1 VFSGIVEGKTMKALE
16 EKKKLLILIWAY
28 FIFGV
33 SFLYFACY
41 VGERL

>member
-1 VFSGIVEGKTMKALE
+1 VFSEIVEGKTMKALE

-33 SFLYFACY
+33 SFLYLACF

>member
-1 VFSGIVEGKTMKALE
+1 VFSGIVEDKTMKALE

-33 SFLYFACY
+33 SFLYLACY

>member
-1 VFSGIVEGKTMKALE
+1 VFSEIVEDKTMKALE

-33 SFLYFACY
+33 SFLYLASY

>member
-1 VFSGIVEGKTMKALE
+1 LGVFRDCGGDKIMKALE

-33 SFLYFACY
+33 SFLYLAYLF
-41 VGERL
+41 GR